1 MLIQARCS
9 EMGFSSNF
17 RLRFSIS
24 IKITDSESASKIK
37 NLNQRNF
44 FSDPIFFP
52 ASPLPAG
59 FPVLPVSN
67 YRFIFSHTRVSTRR
81 VGCHWNFENRNSGS
95 NFMNFFRV
103 RDFCEIFLANFS
115 PIDESYRL
123 GVEIIYRSK
132 NRLHRNP
139 HKLYIKRT
147 ASTSGT
153 RWSCSFCPKPARNR
167 LTGRSK
173 SENRQNRTL

>member
-1 MLIQARCS
+1 MAVRKNS
-9 EMGFSSNF
+9 
-17 RLRFSIS
+17 RTRFSIP
-24 IKITDSESASKIK
+24 IKITYSESASKIISFH
-37 NLNQRNF
+37 QRKF
-44 FSDPIFFP
+44 FFEPIFFP

-95 NFMNFFRV
+95 SFMNFFLV
-103 RDFCEIFLANFS
+103 RDFCEIFVANFS
-115 PIDESYRL
+115 PIDESYRR
-123 GVEIIYRSK
+123 YDNRRNRSK

>member
-1 MLIQARCS
+1 MAMFKDVDFDPKSLEQVVLSFPSFWHSMDVHLEGFARSAPRCS

-44 FSDPIFFP
+44 FFDPIFFP
-52 ASPLPAG
+52 ASPLRAG
-59 FPVLPVSN
+59 KPVLPVSN

-95 NFMNFFRV
+95 NFMNFFLV
-103 RDFCEIFLANFS
+103 RDFCEIFS
-115 PIDESYRL
+115 QISR
-123 GVEIIYRSK
+123 R
-132 NRLHRNP
+132 
-139 HKLYIKRT
+139 
-147 ASTSGT
+147 
-153 RWSCSFCPKPARNR
+153 
-167 LTGRSK
+167 
-173 SENRQNRTL
+173 